1 MFVVEAVLTSRSLN
15 SQPAALPLGECGR
28 TTRLTPL
35 AVKSKEHRANL
46 NTKVTIPPSEFYERV
61 SLVLAGGFGGARVD
75 GRSRRSGVKV
85 GVKTD
90 DIWLESGGSRIPGV
104 GQEAARDQL
113 MWQQNCP
120 RCNRFLR
127 KAPRAD

>member
-1 MFVVEAVLTSRSLN
+1 MFVVEAVPFSRSLN

-90 DIWLESGGSRIPGV
+90 DIWLESGDLESLASAKRLRGTNLCGNRIV
-104 GQEAARDQL
+104 LDEIVS
-113 MWQQNCP
+113 
-120 RCNRFLR
+120 
-127 KAPRAD
+127 